1 MDAPLDNTA
10 IDALR
15 GELCRSID
23 RQTDQLSGRLDS
35 LCTFL
40 SIATVAILIGFV
52 LLAVVLYGVFNRL
65 PAE

>member
-1 MDAPLDNTA
+1 MNSPLDNTA

-15 GELCRSID
+15 RGLCRSID
-23 RQTDQLSGRLDS
+23 RQTDQLSVRLDS

-52 LLAVVLYGVFNRL
+52 LLAAVLYGVLNRL
-65 PAE
+65 AAE